1 MKIWQKL
8 VLVLGGSSL
17 LLGTVSVFTIKVES
31 KIESQSEE
39 VVSGMIRENK
49 AAGNMFASIHSIQD
63 FNEKILL
70 ESQINS
76 QDSLKLE
83 EYQIQA
89 DFALNELER
98 SIIAAKKINESQK
111 LILENLP
118 IDNLSKQQ
126 KIDDESKNL
135 ETLNNLLEIIDSYRE
150 QRRTYSEFKLQRSG
164 ETIFYLAE
172 SNKTMRESIFPL
184 VRDYYQDSTEE
195 IIESQLQNQ
204 KLTQENISVIKTHM
218 LLTFSISLILF
229 IYLYDSIYPAIKKLK
244 LATFELG
251 LNFSEYHPI
260 KPKNPDD
267 ELGDLTKY
275 FNKTIEELKEK
286 IISKSYLDSIIN
298 SISQSIIV
306 IDEQNKIQK
315 VNYNLLDI
323 LGYSEQDLIGKP
335 IKNIISKNNNLEIDE
350 LIRLDDI
357 AKDCFTLDLIT
368 KENKNL
374 SVKVYFSDLIDFE
387 GKKRGKICLAIE
399 RDNIYLKHEAL
410 EKTKAKVKNKKIIV
424 N

>member
-31 KIESQSEE
+31 KIQSHSEE

-49 AAGNMFASIHSIQD
+49 AAGDMFASIQSIQD
-63 FNEKILL
+63 LNEKILL

-83 EYQIQA
+83 EYQIQVE
-89 DFALNELER
+89 FALNQLEK
-98 SIIAAKKINESQK
+98 SIIEARKINKSQK
-111 LILENLP
+111 LILEDLP
-118 IDNLSKQQ
+118 IDNLRKQQ
-126 KIDDESKNL
+126 KINDETNNLENLDILL
-135 ETLNNLLEIIDSYRE
+135 ETLESYRE
-150 QRRTYSEFKLQRSG
+150 EWNNYSQFRLQRSG
-164 ETIFYLAE
+164 ETVFYLAA

-195 IIESQLQNQ
+195 IIESQLHNQ
-204 KLTQENISVIKTHM
+204 KLARENISVIKTHM
-218 LLTFSISLILF
+218 LLTFVISLILF
-229 IYLYDSIYPAIKKLK
+229 IYLYDSIYPAIRKLK
-244 LATFELG
+244 LATFEMG
-251 LNFSEYHPI
+251 LNFLEYNPI
-260 KPKNPDD
+260 QPKNPDD
-267 ELGDLTKY
+267 ELGDLTQY
-275 FNKTIEELKEK
+275 FNKTIEQLKEK

-315 VNYNLLDI
+315 VNSNVLDI
-323 LGYSEQDLIGKP
+323 LGYAEKDLIGKP
-335 IKNIISKNNNLEIDE
+335 IKSIISKNNNLEIDE
-350 LIRLDDI
+350 LIKLDDI

-374 SVKVYFSDLIDFE
+374 SVKVYFSDLVDSE
-387 GKKRGKICLAIE
+387 GRKRGKICLAIE
-399 RDNIYLKHEAL
+399 SDSIYLKEEAL
-410 EKTKAKVKNKKIIV
+410 EKTKAKAKAKNKK
-424 N
+424 